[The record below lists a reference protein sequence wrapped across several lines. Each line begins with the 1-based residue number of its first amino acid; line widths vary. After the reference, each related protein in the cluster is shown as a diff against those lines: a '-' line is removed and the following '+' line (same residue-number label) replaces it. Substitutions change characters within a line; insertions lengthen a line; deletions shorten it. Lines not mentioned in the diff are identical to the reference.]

1 MCSPGRCAPTAGLSD
16 STSHCQ
22 SRSLGREE
30 RSFPSARPQN
40 TAPGRREERRKKS
53 PIAETSTP
61 ETPSR
66 GGKATTGEKPPGD
79 HPPRPKPAASH
90 PALPASPLVL
100 TLALRW
106 IGLGLGHGGG
116 LRLPP
121 VLPSP
126 PLPCAPSRCHPQ
138 AEGEQRQ
145 PPPVSAQHPPGT
157 ARQQGLLAGSPADGA
172 AAPPGRYIVLKARR
186 ARSPLDSEQ
195 PGAGRGLLPPP
206 YTAELSPP
214 GSPKAAPKGLGFGRL
229 GAACPEEGCGDE
241 RIKGWE
247 AVVALCGAFGGVLR
261 NGLAKWLFFFFSFQ
275 RGKLFFL

>member
-40 TAPGRREERRKKS
+40 TAPGRREERRKKP

-66 GGKATTGEKPPGD
+66 GGKATTGEKLPGD

-157 ARQQGLLAGSPADGA
+157 ARHGSATGA
-172 AAPPGRYIVLKARR
+172 ARR
-186 ARSPLDSEQ
+186 Q
-195 PGAGRGLLPPP
+195 PGGWGSG
-206 YTAELSPP
+206 TARALYSAEGTPRP
-214 GSPKAAPKGLGFGRL
+214 EPIGL
-229 GAACPEEGCGDE
+229 GAAGGRPG
-241 RIKGWE
+241 
-247 AVVALCGAFGGVLR
+247 VAATALHSRAQPTR
-261 NGLAKWLFFFFSFQ
+261 Q
-275 RGKLFFL
+275 P